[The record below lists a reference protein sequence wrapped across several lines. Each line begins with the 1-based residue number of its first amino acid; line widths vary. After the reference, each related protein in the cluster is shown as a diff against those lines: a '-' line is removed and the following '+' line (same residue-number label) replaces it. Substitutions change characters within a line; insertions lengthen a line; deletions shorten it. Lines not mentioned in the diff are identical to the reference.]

1 METFNSLSP
10 VIQNHMKQMA
20 KASGLPTDDETLE
33 RLAEAWV
40 EKMSAF
46 NDGITDNSLETVEFF
61 SKDEARGAVAL
72 TYSGSL
78 LNIGPLVDGKRRVEY
93 ASIGFRTNVPASA
106 VEENSVLAGDAETD
120 EIITFTKGPIQ
131 QSSPIYKIA
140 VSTLKLDAAAE
151 EELLTCVTQD
161 IAEEFVEV
169 NKTIVQ
175 Q

>member
-1 METFNSLSP
+1 METFNGLSS

-20 KASGLPTDDETLE
+20 KASGLPSDDETLE
-33 RLAEAWV
+33 KLADAWV
-40 EKMSAF
+40 EKMRAF
-46 NDGITDNSLETVEFF
+46 NDGITENALELVESF
-61 SKDEARGAVAL
+61 SRSDPKGAVAL

-78 LNIGPLVDGKRRVEY
+78 LNIGPLVDGNRRVEY
-93 ASIGFRTNVPASA
+93 SSIGLRTNVPSSA
-106 VEENSVLAGDAETD
+106 IEEKSVLASDAETD
-120 EIITFTKGPIQ
+120 EVISFTKGPIQ

-140 VSTLKLDAAAE
+140 VSTLTLDAAEE
-151 EELLTCVTQD
+151 EELLTCVTQN